1 MGGAGKQTFIN
12 LVGLINYCPPIWDT
26 VFVLVFLQYFKHTD
40 RSRNRTSWSQCT
52 LYLPHLCHS
61 QRLRTV

>member
-12 LVGLINYCPPIWDT
+12 LLGLIKCCPLIWQT
-26 VFVLVFLQYFKHTD
+26 VFVLVFLQYFKLTD
-40 RSRNRTSWSQCT
+40 RSRNRISYSQCIV
-52 LYLPHLCHS
+52 YLPYPCHS